1 MSGTAYGTVV
11 LHVCPEAAVGGPLA
25 LVKNG
30 DIIELDVPGRRLLLD
45 VSDEELARRRA
56 VWKAP
61 EPSMKGGY
69 QGLYV
74 EHVQQ
79 ANTGAD
85 MDFLVGCRGSVV
97 LRESH

>member
-1 MSGTAYGTVV
+1 
-11 LHVCPEAAVGGPLA
+11 
-25 LVKNG
+25 
-30 DIIELDVPGRRLLLD
+30 
-45 VSDEELARRRA
+45 
-56 VWKAP
+56 
-61 EPSMKGGY
+61 MKGGY

-79 ANTGAD
+79 GDAGAD

>member
-1 MSGTAYGTVV
+1 V

-25 LVKNG
+25 LVRNG
-30 DIIELDVPGRRLLLD
+30 DVIELDVPGRVLKLN
-45 VSDEELARRRA
+45 VSDEELTRRRNE
-56 VWKAP
+56 WKSP
-61 EPSMKGGY
+61 EPPMKGGY

-85 MDFLVGCRGSVV
+85 FDFLIGCRGAEV